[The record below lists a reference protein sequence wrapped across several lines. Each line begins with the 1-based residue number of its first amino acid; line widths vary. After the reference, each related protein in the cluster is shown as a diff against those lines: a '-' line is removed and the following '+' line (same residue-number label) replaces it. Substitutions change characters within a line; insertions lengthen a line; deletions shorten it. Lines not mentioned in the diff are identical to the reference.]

1 MIFFSLAV
9 ELLLLVPDVL
19 DVRDVADLAAVFKNS
34 AQMRRA
40 PSKDAGRVQLDELD
54 GYLNEAADVSML
66 SSIVRMRDGCKVQS
80 SYRSCSGA
88 NMHSLMLVCMK

>member
-40 PSKDAGRVQLDELD
+40 PSKDAGRVQLD

-66 SSIVRMRDGCKVQS
+66 SSIVRMRDGSKVQRR
-80 SYRSCSGA
+80 YRSCSGA
-88 NMHSLMLVCMK
+88 SMHSLMLACMK